1 MTSVQLDLLTDLEQ
15 EQRHKTGD
23 FTWLRRWATT
33 GTGARASCIW
43 CRNEARW
50 DHIHNNCAGTWQPR
64 PIGPCTTQY
73 LLTNHVRYYA
83 RALVE
88 RDATVTDPSGTGR
101 RPFDEDLCR
110 EQLTARIAKARA
122 AQVDVD
128 AILTEISAHCGDLCP
143 FRGCPTCPN
152 QGDTNTDHPERED

>member
-64 PIGPCTTQY
+64 PMGPCTTQY

-83 RALVE
+83 RGLTE
-88 RDATVTDPSGTGR
+88 RDPDVTDPRLTGK
-101 RPFDEDLCR
+101 RPFDEHKCR
-110 EQLTARIAKARA
+110 QMLTERITKARA

-128 AILTEISAHCGDLCP
+128 AILTEIDDHCGPLCP
-143 FRGCPTCPN
+143 FLGCSSCN
-152 QGDTNTDHPERED
+152 YQGTSKEDD